1 MTVWLWAAFL
11 TYVVAMLALDLGVFH
26 KKAHAV
32 APREALGWTTAWVTQ
47 ALLFGVLVYFMYE
60 HHWLGMGAAPGLDVG
75 GATAALEYVT
85 GYLIELSLSFDNIFV
100 MALIFQY
107 FRVPLEYQH
116 RVLFWGILGAQI
128 MRGIMIGAGVV
139 LIRRFDWMVY
149 VFGGLLLFT
158 AVRMLVSQQESID
171 PNRSIAVRLAKR
183 LYPVTP
189 HFDGPRFFTE
199 HEGRRSATPLLLVLV
214 LVESMDVVFAVDSI
228 PAIFAVTQDP
238 FLIFTSNIFA
248 ILGLRSMYF
257 LLAALI
263 ARFRYLKLALVFL
276 LAFVGVKLM
285 VSHHWPIPTLL
296 SLGII
301 LGILAVGVVL
311 SLVIP
316 VRSAKDVAEPG
327 EPPRAA

>member
-1 MTVWLWAAFL
+1 MTLWLWVAFL
-11 TYVVAMLALDLGVFH
+11 VYVVTMLALDLGVFH
-26 KKAHAV
+26 RKAHAV
-32 APREALGWTTAWVTQ
+32 APREALSWTTVWVTQ
-47 ALLFGVLVYFMYE
+47 ALLFGVVVYFMYE
-60 HHWLGMGAAPGLDVG
+60 RHWLGMGTGAGATVG

-100 MALIFQY
+100 IALIFQY
-107 FRVPLEYQH
+107 FRVPLTYQH
-116 RVLFWGILGAQI
+116 RVLFWGILGAQV

-158 AVRMLVSQQESID
+158 AARMFFSRQEGVD
-171 PNRSIAVRLAKR
+171 PNKSIAVRLAKR

-189 HFDGPRFFTE
+189 HFDGPRFFTV
-199 HEGRRSATPLLLVLV
+199 HDGRRAATPLLLVLV

-238 FLIFTSNIFA
+238 FLVFTSNIFA
-248 ILGLRSMYF
+248 VLGLRSMYF

-263 ARFRYLKLALVFL
+263 ARFRYLKVALVFL
-276 LAFVGVKLM
+276 LAFVGAKLI

-296 SLGII
+296 SLGVI
-301 LGILAVGVVL
+301 LGILAVGIAL
-311 SLVIP
+311 SLAIP
-316 VRSAKDVAEPG
+316 VKDAG
-327 EPPRAA
+327 ESG